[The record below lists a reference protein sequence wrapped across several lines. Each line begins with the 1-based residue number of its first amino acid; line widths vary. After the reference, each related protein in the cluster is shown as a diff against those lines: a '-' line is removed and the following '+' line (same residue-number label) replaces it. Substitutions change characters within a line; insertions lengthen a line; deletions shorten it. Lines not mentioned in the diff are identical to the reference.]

1 MAVDILERPIGV
13 KLGDCTSAT
22 IDEDYSGIASVNK
35 TNHGLTDGMRV
46 YITSVIENYCGFW
59 VVQVGSAH
67 HFFLKEYS
75 TGPRVAYLGTTT
87 ITYCVQE
94 FTHGWNAVHLPIV
107 YRLKSTLW
115 PTNSVD
121 TARTVS
127 SQSDDN
133 GYTNLNLSG
142 ALKGA
147 VVDLD
152 YVKISGAASSE
163 VNGVWQIKDAVST
176 SDITID
182 LVYDAGHSFSGGTVQ
197 YYYKNYHVKV
207 KVIGGIDNTHP
218 NYTVK
223 PFEELAELK
232 FIPDSDGFIRF
243 SINEYLKSQIFTRNK
258 TQLSTLP
265 NNIDFWTQFYIS
277 VAEAYDQSDGTE
289 VATYTSPYA
298 SDEEG
303 VSDSPVTIDTLD
315 LWTNNGS
322 GSNFTSGVTP
332 YVDLTDSETSA
343 NRYTD
348 EPLTAGRDYIINYS
362 FTRSNISS
370 GAIQGTMSIRIKDS
384 SDNTLLTKTVTLL
397 IAGTTSGSWMF
408 TAPSSASR
416 ISISARQIRVSGSP
430 INRYEITSIS
440 LDILS
445 ESGFTGYAVNAKLPF
460 KNQHSGSMSDY
471 LIGDSSAKFLTLF
484 TRPVLFV
491 GCTQDISFLRQES
504 EDAPGDVY
512 VITKKYLSGSLIT
525 TQSQLTEY
533 KGSGVYRNFL
543 EASASYDE
551 FRVSLASDEGGTAP
565 LTEELIFDIDASCT
579 NQSLNMVWLN
589 YLGGFDS
596 WNFTAQKEHQIEVE
610 EVVGTTE
617 NILPSWPRSYGEF
630 ADTIDKDIVRTS
642 RNRQVVR
649 SQFLTLAQINGL
661 KHIRTSPL
669 VQIVNSIYDR
679 RTVRVDGDSFKVYDE
694 GDRLF
699 SIEFSI
705 SYTDQIPSQTV

>member
-75 TGPRVAYLGTTT
+75 TGPRVAYLGTAT

-182 LVYDAGHSFSGGTVQ
+182 LVYDAGHSFTGATVQ

-207 KVIGGIDNTHP
+207 KVFGGINSDHP

-243 SINEYLKSQIFTRNK
+243 SINEYLKSQIFTRNR
-258 TQLSTLP
+258 TQLATLP

-277 VAEAYDQSDGTE
+277 VAEAYDQSDGSE
-289 VATYTSPYA
+289 VSTYTSPYA
-298 SDEEG
+298 SDIG
-303 VSDSPVTIDTLD
+303 GSSTSSVTIDALSSWLDNGTGDTFSAGPTPDVTL
-315 LWTNNGS
+315 NG
-322 GSNFTSGVTP
+322 
-332 YVDLTDSETSA
+332 SETSA
-343 NRYTD
+343 NKYTD
-348 EPLTAGRDYIINYS
+348 EPMTAGQEYILSYF
-362 FTRSNISS
+362 FTRSNVAA
-370 GAIQGTMSIRIKDS
+370 GAIQGVMRIHIKDS
-384 SDNTLLTKTVTLL
+384 SDNILLTKTVTL
-397 IAGTTSGSWMF
+397 ISSGTTGGSWLF
-408 TAPSSASR
+408 TAPSGASR
-416 ISISARQIRVSGSP
+416 ISISARQVQYSGSP
-430 INRYEITSIS
+430 INIYGIASIS
-440 LDILS
+440 LDTFLPT
-445 ESGFTGYAVNAKLPF
+445 GFTGYAVNAKLPF

-471 LIGDSSAKFLTLF
+471 IIGDSSAKFLTLF

-491 GCTQDISFLRQES
+491 DSTQDISFLRQES
-504 EDAPGDVY
+504 EDAPSAVY
-512 VITKKYLSGSLIT
+512 VITKKYLSGNLVT
-525 TQSQLTEY
+525 TDSQLTEY
-533 KGSGVYRNFL
+533 KGSGVYRHFL
-543 EASASYDE
+543 TALSSYDE
-551 FRVSLASDEGGTAP
+551 YRVLLASDEVGTEP
-565 LTEELIFDIDASCT
+565 LSEELIFDIDSSCS

-596 WNFTAQKEHQIEVE
+596 WNFKAQKEHQIDVE

-630 ADTIDKDIVRTS
+630 ADTIDKDIIRTS

-679 RTVRVDGDSFKVYDE
+679 RTVRVDSDSFKVYDE
-694 GDRLF
+694 GDRLYT
-699 SIEFSI
+699 IEFSI